1 MALEQNWILPALI
14 AIPFIAGLLCWLIEK
29 VDDRLPRWIA
39 LIGMVITFGL
49 TLVLWQ
55 QGGMNTLLA
64 TEGAVDKN
72 NLPWAAQFIL
82 PWIPTFG
89 IKFHLAMDGLS
100 LLMIALTAFLGIMA
114 VGCSWGEIQRRVG
127 FFHLNLLWSLGGVIG
142 VFLAIDLFLFFFF
155 WELMLLPIYF
165 LIALWGHNATG
176 GRTKEYAATK
186 FFIYTQASGLIMLI
200 GILLLVIN
208 HFSQTGVL
216 SFDYHDLLGLNLGGW
231 EYIIMLCFF
240 IGFAVKLPIFPLHG
254 WLPEAH
260 AQAPTAGSVDLAG
273 ILIKTAAFGLLRF
286 VLPLFPT
293 ASAEFAPIAI
303 VLGMI
308 GVFYGAFLAFAQ
320 SDVKRLLAYTSISH
334 MGFVVL
340 AIYAGTLVSLQGL
353 MVQMIA
359 HGLSSAA
366 LFIMAGQLYER
377 LHTRDLTLMGGMW
390 GQFRYFAPLLMFFS
404 AALLGIPGT
413 GNFIG
418 EILILLGAFKLHPIA
433 TVLATVSLVLA
444 GLYSLIMIYQALFGK
459 NTTAALVK
467 QNGGKLK
474 DLGKRELLLLV
485 TLGAGLVWLGLYP
498 QPVLDKS
505 QSSMQWISQAYAY
518 DVKAGQPEHGVRLID
533 GNMGDFMQEHTNHL
547 HGVGH
552 DAKHEHGH
560 HGHHGH
566 NHTHGE

>member
-200 GILLLVIN
+200 GILLLVII

-320 SDVKRLLAYTSISH
+320 TDVKRLLAYTSISH

-418 EILILLGAFKLHPIA
+418 EILILLGAFELHPIA

-459 NTTAALVK
+459 NTTVELVK

-485 TLGAGLVWLGLYP
+485 TLATGLVWLGLYP

-505 QSSMQWISQAYAY
+505 QSSMQWISQAYTY
-518 DVKAGQPEHGVRLID
+518 DVKAGSPEHGVRLID
-533 GNMGDFMQEHTNHL
+533 GHMGDFMHEHADHL

-552 DAKHEHGH
+552 DAKPEHGH

>member
-14 AIPFIAGLLCWLIEK
+14 AIPFIAGVLCWLIEK
-29 VDDRLPRWIA
+29 VSDRLPRWIA
-39 LIGMVITFGL
+39 LIAMIVTFGL
-49 TLVLWQ
+49 SLVLWQ
-55 QGGMNTLLA
+55 QGNFNTLLA
-64 TEGAVDKN
+64 TDGMADKA
-72 NLPWAAQFIL
+72 NLPWAAQFVL
-82 PWIPTFG
+82 PWIPSLG

-100 LLMIALTAFLGIMA
+100 LLMVALTAFLGIMA
-114 VGCSWGEIQRRVG
+114 VGCSWGEIQKRVG
-127 FFHLNLLWSLGGVIG
+127 FFMLNLLWSLGGVIG

-155 WELMLLPIYF
+155 WEMMLLPIYF

-186 FFIYTQASGLIMLI
+186 FFIYTQASGLVMLI
-200 GILLLVIN
+200 GILLLVII

-216 SFDYHDLLGLNLGGW
+216 SFDYHDLLGLNLGAW

-240 IGFAVKLPIFPLHG
+240 IGFAVKLPVFPLHS
-254 WLPEAH
+254 WLPDAH

-293 ASAEFAPIAI
+293 ASAEFAPVAI

-308 GVFYGAFLAFAQ
+308 GVVYGALLAFAQ
-320 SDVKRLLAYTSISH
+320 TDIKRLLAYTSVSH

-340 AIYAGTLVSLQGL
+340 AVFAGTLVSLQGL

-377 LHTRDLTLMGGMW
+377 LHTRDLTKMGGMW

-418 EILILLGAFKLHPIA
+418 EILILLGAFELHPIA
-433 TVLATVSLVLA
+433 TVIATASLVLA
-444 GLYSLIMIYQALFGK
+444 GLYALIMIYQALFGD
-459 NTTAALVK
+459 NTTVALVK

-474 DLGKRELLLLV
+474 DLGKRELVLLL

-498 QPVLDKS
+498 QPVMDKS
-505 QSSMQWISQAYAY
+505 QGSMQWIAQAYANQ
-518 DVKAGQPEHGVRLID
+518 VQATEPAHGVRLID
-533 GNMGDFMQEHTNHL
+533 GSMAEYMHDNHDRLYERGENQSFSPVGDN
-547 HGVGH
+547 
-552 DAKHEHGH
+552 
-560 HGHHGH
+560 H
-566 NHTHGE
+566 NHGE

>member
-200 GILLLVIN
+200 GILLLVII

-390 GQFRYFAPLLMFFS
+390 GKFRYFAPLLMFFS

-518 DVKAGQPEHGVRLID
+518 DVKAGSPEHGVRLID
-533 GNMGDFMQEHTNHL
+533 GNMGDYMHEHAEHL

-552 DAKHEHGH
+552 EAHGH
-560 HGHHGH
+560 HGHHSH

>member
-200 GILLLVIN
+200 GILLLVII

-286 VLPLFPT
+286 VLPLFPA

-320 SDVKRLLAYTSISH
+320 TDVKRLLAYTSISH

-418 EILILLGAFKLHPIA
+418 EILILLGAFELHPIA

-459 NTTAALVK
+459 NTTVELVK

-505 QSSMQWISQAYAY
+505 QSSMQWISQAYTY
-518 DVKAGQPEHGVRLID
+518 DVKAGSPEHGVRLID
-533 GNMGDFMQEHTNHL
+533 GHMGDFMHEHADHL

-552 DAKHEHGH
+552 DAKPEHGH

>member
-200 GILLLVIN
+200 GILLLVII

-320 SDVKRLLAYTSISH
+320 TDVKRLLAYTSISH

-418 EILILLGAFKLHPIA
+418 EILILLGAFELHPIA

-459 NTTAALVK
+459 NTTVELVK

-485 TLGAGLVWLGLYP
+485 TLATGLVWLGLYP

-505 QSSMQWISQAYAY
+505 QSSMQWISQAYTY
-518 DVKAGQPEHGVRLID
+518 DVKAGSPEHGVRLID
-533 GNMGDFMQEHTNHL
+533 GHMGDFMHEHADHL

-560 HGHHGH
+560 HGH

>member
-1 MALEQNWILPALI
+1 MNMEQNLLLPALI

-29 VDDRLPRWIA
+29 VNDRLPRWIA
-39 LIGMVITFGL
+39 LLGMMATFAL
-49 TLVLWQ
+49 TIVLWQ
-55 QGGMNTLLA
+55 QGNFNTLLA
-64 TEGAVDKN
+64 TDGMADKN
-72 NLPWAAQFIL
+72 SLPWAAQFVL

-100 LLMIALTAFLGIMA
+100 LLMIALTAFLGVMA
-114 VGCSWGEIQRRVG
+114 VGCSWGEITRRVG

-165 LIALWGHNATG
+165 LIALWGHNATN

-200 GILLLVIN
+200 GIVLLVII
-208 HFSQTGVL
+208 HFAQTGVL

-231 EYIIMLCFF
+231 EYVIMLCFF
-240 IGFAVKLPIFPLHG
+240 IGFAVKLPVFPLHG
-254 WLPEAH
+254 WLPDAH

-320 SDVKRLLAYTSISH
+320 TDIKRLLAYTSISH
-334 MGFVVL
+334 MGFVIL
-340 AIYAGTLVSLQGL
+340 AIYAGNLVSLQGL
-353 MVQMIA
+353 MVQMVA

-377 LHTRDLTLMGGMW
+377 LGTRDLTQMGGMW
-390 GQFRYFAPLLMFFS
+390 GQFRYFAPLLMFFC

-418 EILILLGAFKLHPIA
+418 EILILLGSFEKHPIA
-433 TVLATVSLVLA
+433 VTLATVSLVFA
-444 GLYSLIMIYQALFGK
+444 GLYALILIYQALFGK
-459 NTTAALVK
+459 NTAIKLAT
-467 QNGGKLK
+467 QNGGKLR
-474 DLGKRELLLLV
+474 DLGKREKTLLI
-485 TLGAGLVWLGLYP
+485 TLAAGLVWLGLYP

-505 QSSMQWISQAYAY
+505 QGAMQWIANAYAHQ
-518 DVKAGQPEHGVRLID
+518 VQAGEPEHGVRLID
-533 GNMGDFMQEHTNHL
+533 GNMGDFMQQNEYRLQGQDEHSHSHNHN
-547 HGVGH
+547 
-552 DAKHEHGH
+552 HGH
-560 HGHHGH
+560 HDHVQ
-566 NHTHGE
+566 TKGE

>member
-55 QGGMNTLLA
+55 QGGMNILLA

-200 GILLLVIN
+200 GILLLVII

-216 SFDYHDLLGLNLGGW
+216 SFDYHDLLGLNLGDW

-459 NTTAALVK
+459 NTTPALVK

-518 DVKAGQPEHGVRLID
+518 DVKASDTEHGVRLID
-533 GNMGDFMQEHTNHL
+533 GNMGDYMHEHADHL

-552 DAKHEHGH
+552 EAHGYHGH
-560 HGHHGH
+560 HSH

>member
-165 LIALWGHNATG
+165 LIVLWGHNATG

-200 GILLLVIN
+200 GILLLVII

-518 DVKAGQPEHGVRLID
+518 DVKASATEHGVRLID
-533 GNMGDFMQEHTNHL
+533 GNMGDFMQEHAEHL

-552 DAKHEHGH
+552 EAHGH
-560 HGHHGH
+560 HGHHSH

>member
-55 QGGMNTLLA
+55 QGGMTTLLA

-82 PWIPTFG
+82 PWIPSFG

-200 GILLLVIN
+200 GILLLVII

-286 VLPLFPT
+286 VLPLFPA

-320 SDVKRLLAYTSISH
+320 TDVKRLLAYTSISH

-418 EILILLGAFKLHPIA
+418 EILILLGAFELHPIA
-433 TVLATVSLVLA
+433 TILATVSLVLA

-459 NTTAALVK
+459 NTTVDLVK

-474 DLGKRELLLLV
+474 DLGKRELLLLI
-485 TLGAGLVWLGLYP
+485 TLGAGLVWLGLYL

-505 QSSMQWISQAYAY
+505 QSSMQWISQAYTY

-533 GNMGDFMQEHTNHL
+533 GNMADYMHEHAEHL

-552 DAKHEHGH
+552 EAHGH

>member
-200 GILLLVIN
+200 GILLLVII

-254 WLPEAH
+254 WLPDAH

-303 VLGMI
+303 ALGMI

-418 EILILLGAFKLHPIA
+418 EILILLGAFRLHPIA

-505 QSSMQWISQAYAY
+505 QSSMQWISQAYTY
-518 DVKAGQPEHGVRLID
+518 DVKAGDTEHGVRLID
-533 GNMGDFMQEHTNHL
+533 GNMGDFMQEHANHL

>member
-64 TEGAVDKN
+64 TEGAVDKH

-200 GILLLVIN
+200 GILLLVII

-418 EILILLGAFKLHPIA
+418 EILILLGAFELHPIA

-459 NTTAALVK
+459 NTTVELVK

-485 TLGAGLVWLGLYP
+485 TLATGLVWLGLYP

-505 QSSMQWISQAYAY
+505 QSSMQWISQAYTY
-518 DVKAGQPEHGVRLID
+518 DVKAGSPEHGVRLID
-533 GNMGDFMQEHTNHL
+533 GHMGDFMHEHADHL

-552 DAKHEHGH
+552 DAKPEHGH

>member
-1 MALEQNWILPALI
+1 MMEQNWILPALI
-14 AIPFIAGLLCWLIEK
+14 AIPFIAGFLCWLIEK

-39 LIGMVITFGL
+39 LLSMLATFGL
-49 TLVLWQ
+49 TVLLWQ
-55 QGGMNTLLA
+55 QDNFTSLLA
-64 TEGAVDKN
+64 TDGATHQG
-72 NLPWAAQFIL
+72 NLPWVAQFVL

-200 GILLLVIN
+200 GIILMVIV
-208 HFSQTGVL
+208 HFAQTGVL
-216 SFDYHDLLGLNLGGW
+216 SFDYHDLLGLDMGGF

-254 WLPEAH
+254 WLPDAH

-286 VLPLFPT
+286 VLPLFPES
-293 ASAEFAPIAI
+293 SAQFAPIAI

-320 SDVKRLLAYTSISH
+320 TDIKRLLAYTSISH

-340 AIYAGTLVSLQGL
+340 AIYAGNLVSLQGL
-353 MVQMIA
+353 MVQMVA

-366 LFIMAGQLYER
+366 LFIMSGQLYER
-377 LHTRDLTLMGGMW
+377 LHTRDLSVMGGMW
-390 GQFRYFAPLLMFFS
+390 GQFRYFAPLLMFFA

-418 EILILLGAFKLHPIA
+418 EILILLGSFAKHPIA
-433 TVLATVSLVLA
+433 TILATVSLVLA
-444 GLYSLIMIYQALFGK
+444 GLYALILIYQALFGK
-459 NTTAALVK
+459 NTATTLAV
-467 QNGGKLK
+467 QNGGRLK
-474 DLGKRELLLLV
+474 DLGKRELVMLTTLV
-485 TLGAGLVWLGLYP
+485 AGLLWLGLYP

-505 QSSMQWISQAYAY
+505 YSSMQWIGAAYAQG
-518 DVKAGQPEHGVRLID
+518 VQASEPQHGVRLIE
-533 GNMGDFMQEHTNHL
+533 GNMGDYMNQHKFDLQ
-547 HGVGH
+547 
-552 DAKHEHGH
+552 DGH
-560 HGHHGH
+560 HHDHHH
-566 NHTHGE
+566 HHHDH

>member
-200 GILLLVIN
+200 GILLLVII

-518 DVKAGQPEHGVRLID
+518 DVKAGSPEHGVRLID
-533 GNMGDFMQEHTNHL
+533 GNMGDYMHEHAEHL

-552 DAKHEHGH
+552 EAHGH
-560 HGHHGH
+560 HGHHSH

>member
-55 QGGMNTLLA
+55 QSDIITLLA
-64 TEGAVDKN
+64 TEAMVDKN
-72 NLPWAAQFIL
+72 TLPWAAQFIL
-82 PWIPTFG
+82 PWIPSFG

-114 VGCSWGEIQRRVG
+114 VACSWGEIQRRVG

-200 GILLLVIN
+200 GILLLVMIQ
-208 HFSQTGVL
+208 FGQTGVL
-216 SFDYHDLLGLNLGGW
+216 SFDYHDLLGLNLGNW
-231 EYIIMLCFF
+231 EYLVMLCFF

-254 WLPEAH
+254 WLPDAH

-320 SDVKRLLAYTSISH
+320 TDMKRLLAYTSISH

-340 AIYAGTLVSLQGL
+340 AIYVGTLVSLQGL

-418 EILILLGAFKLHPIA
+418 EILILLGSFKLHPVA
-433 TVLATVSLVLA
+433 TTLATASLVLA
-444 GLYSLIMIYQALFGK
+444 GLYSLIMIYQALFGR
-459 NTTAALVK
+459 NTTVDLIQKNKNSV
-467 QNGGKLK
+467 KLK
-474 DLGKRELLLLV
+474 DLGKRELLLLM
-485 TLGAGLVWLGLYP
+485 TLAVGLVWLGLYP
-498 QPVLDKS
+498 QPVLDQSK
-505 QSSMQWISQAYAY
+505 SSMQWISHAYAY
-518 DVKAGQPEHGVRLID
+518 DVKASSPEHGV
-533 GNMGDFMQEHTNHL
+533 HL
-547 HGVGH
+547 FDVHGEGFAH
-552 DAKHEHGH
+552 GYADHQHKLSYDTKQGH
-560 HGHHGH
+560 H
-566 NHTHGE
+566 NHSHARGE